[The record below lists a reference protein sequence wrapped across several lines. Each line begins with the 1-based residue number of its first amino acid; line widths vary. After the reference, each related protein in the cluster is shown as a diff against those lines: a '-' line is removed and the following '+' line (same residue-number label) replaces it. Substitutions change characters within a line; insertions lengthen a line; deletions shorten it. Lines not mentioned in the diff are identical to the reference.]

1 MKRKLLIIAAL
12 SLVFTPVTTV
22 YMPNPAAQHPG
33 KFRSF
38 RQMMK
43 YHRGLEKHG
52 LAGTVS
58 AVEIAADGTEMYFYR
73 NGERCRF

>member
-1 MKRKLLIIAAL
+1 VDKGGK
-12 SLVFTPVTTV
+12 TTLT
-22 YMPNPAAQHPG
+22 MPNPAAQHPG

-38 RQMMK
+38 SQMMK

-52 LAGTVS
+52 LAGKVS
-58 AVEIAADGTEMYFYR
+58 VVEIADDKTEMYFYR